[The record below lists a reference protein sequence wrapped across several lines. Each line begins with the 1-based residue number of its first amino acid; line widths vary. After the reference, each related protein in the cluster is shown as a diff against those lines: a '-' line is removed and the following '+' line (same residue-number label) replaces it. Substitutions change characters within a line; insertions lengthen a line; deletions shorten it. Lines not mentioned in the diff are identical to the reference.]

1 MGPYCEFCDFRCFVV
16 RVLPGTREQILM
28 ATCLAGMDHDR
39 EVTGHDH
46 RTALNPSK
54 VEAPAVAVDTP
65 MLDLERNLERARAT
79 AVALEQENAEIVRLG
94 RAALAA
100 LPTLGD
106 CSCVGFDGCDDQGD
120 DVVID
125 REQCDYCQVAALLH
139 RIEWVVNPIGCDRLL
154 DALFGGVEEVAGA

>member
-28 ATCLAGMDHDR
+28 ATCLAGMAHDR

-65 MLDLERNLERARAT
+65 MLDLERNLKRARAT
-79 AVALEQENAEIVRLG
+79 AVALEQENAEIVRLAA
-94 RAALAA
+94 RARAL
-100 LPTLGD
+100 LPEVGT
-106 CSCVGFDGCDDQGD
+106 CSCVGLDGCDDQGD
-120 DVVID
+120 DDLVLD
-125 REQCDYCQVAALLH
+125 RENCTYCKVSGLLHGIEFVANPPAVDRVLAALS
-139 RIEWVVNPIGCDRLL
+139 
-154 DALFGGVEEVAGA
+154 EVAGS